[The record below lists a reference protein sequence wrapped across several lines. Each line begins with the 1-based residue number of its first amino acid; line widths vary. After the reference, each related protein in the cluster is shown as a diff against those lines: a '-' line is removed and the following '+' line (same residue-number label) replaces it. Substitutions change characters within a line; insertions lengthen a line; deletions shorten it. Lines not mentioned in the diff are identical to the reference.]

1 MILDKDLIRQILL
14 YVEENGNDK
23 MPVYN
28 IEIDVYTD
36 EEIKY
41 HFKQLLEADIINVY
55 VNI

>member
-28 IEIDVYTD
+28 IEIDGYTD
-36 EEIKY
+36 
-41 HFKQLLEADIINVY
+41 
-55 VNI
+55 

>member
-14 YVEENGNDK
+14 YVEENRNDK

-28 IEIDVYTD
+28 IEIDGYTD

-41 HFKQLLEADIINVY
+41 QDHPHSCG
-55 VNI
+55 